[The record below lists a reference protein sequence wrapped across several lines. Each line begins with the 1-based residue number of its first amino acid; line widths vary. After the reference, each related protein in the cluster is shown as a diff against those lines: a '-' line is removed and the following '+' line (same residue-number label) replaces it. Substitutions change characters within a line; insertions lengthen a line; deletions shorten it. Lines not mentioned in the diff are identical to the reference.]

1 MRARFHA
8 MGLHP
13 LDLGFQQR
21 DARRQFIQRTGIQTF
36 RRKRS
41 GRIPA
46 TGNTAE
52 TPIKAGPMGKSSS
65 SIAGQHVSACA
76 CCQSFA
82 RLGVVT
88 NIYPKYGGFMTEA
101 LSTIPDTITAIGFD
115 TPAGRM
121 C

>member
-1 MRARFHA
+1 

-46 TGNTAE
+46 TGRKRRSK
-52 TPIKAGPMGKSSS
+52 P
-65 SIAGQHVSACA
+65 GQWGNPHRPLQGSM
-76 CCQSFA
+76 F
-82 RLGVVT
+82 RLVLAVNPLRG
-88 NIYPKYGGFMTEA
+88 
-101 LSTIPDTITAIGFD
+101 
-115 TPAGRM
+115 
-121 C
+121 